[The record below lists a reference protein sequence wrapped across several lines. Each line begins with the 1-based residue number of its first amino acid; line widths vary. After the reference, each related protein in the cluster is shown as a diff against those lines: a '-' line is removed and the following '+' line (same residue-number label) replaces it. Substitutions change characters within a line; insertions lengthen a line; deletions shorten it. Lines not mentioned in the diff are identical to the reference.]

1 MSKIILENME
11 FHSYHGVMEHEKTL
25 GNTFLVTVIME
36 VNTDKAAFTDH
47 LEDTVNYQLIY
58 QTIKKQMDVP
68 SNLIEHVTE
77 RILDKLMNKF
87 PRILHLNIKLSKMNP
102 PLGGKVEKVSI
113 SMEKSRI
120 G

>member
-11 FHSYHGVMEHEKTL
+11 FHAFHGVLEHEKTF
-25 GNTFLVTVIME
+25 GNTFLVTVVIE
-36 VNTDKAAFTDH
+36 INTEKAAFTDH

-68 SNLIEHVTE
+68 SNLIEHVTQ

-87 PRILHLNIKLSKMNP
+87 PRILHLDIKLSKMNP

-113 SMEKSRI
+113 SMEKTR
-120 G
+120 